1 VCFMYHTLIY
11 TPKMHRRD
19 GASHLLEHCIGSLFL
34 KEYVKFLN
42 HSQTFEA
49 RCLEFYTQFS
59 FEKKEDLEE
68 FLLLL
73 SQKIKKADFEREKQ
87 RLEDELFDQSFFDRL
102 RNLFEGEQDRAYP
115 SFSEIRTYQQNYY
128 NNYLILDQN
137 YKIEQKYQN
146 NIHQISSR
154 VPLKNTQILLDKVSY
169 SLFSIPFFSAQDRY
183 FFDFLQRLSS
193 ARIDY
198 QTWYVEKLYFPYQHY
213 YSLREEAAYL
223 IFSQGALEHMQK
235 LDWSFFCQFKAY
247 YHANLVSHKW
257 NILAQLLNKKQ
268 LQNPE
273 AFIADLPLQRI
284 QSFFAQKI

>member
-1 VCFMYHTLIY
+1 MEVSQFSSRFQVAAKIWNIFLNGNVVCFMHHILIY
-11 TPKMHRRD
+11 TPKMHRKD
-19 GASHLLEHCIGSLFL
+19 GTSHLLEHCIGSLFL

-59 FEKKEDLEE
+59 FEKKEYLEE
-68 FLLLL
+68 FLPLL

-87 RLEDELFDQSFFDRL
+87 RLEDELFDQGFFDRL
-102 RNLFEGEQDRAYP
+102 RDQLEGEQDRAYP
-115 SFSEIRTYQQNYY
+115 VLSEIRTYQQKYY

-146 NIHQISSR
+146 NIHPFSSR
-154 VPLKNTQILLDKVSY
+154 IPLKNTQILPDKVSY
-169 SLFSIPFFSAQDRY
+169 SLLSIPFFSAEDRY
-183 FFDFLQRLSS
+183 CFDFLQRLSS

-223 IFSQGALEHMQK
+223 IFSQGALEYMQK
-235 LDWSFFCQFKAY
+235 LD
-247 YHANLVSHKW
+247 
-257 NILAQLLNKKQ
+257 
-268 LQNPE
+268 
-273 AFIADLPLQRI
+273 
-284 QSFFAQKI
+284 

>member
-1 VCFMYHTLIY
+1 M
-11 TPKMHRRD
+11 
-19 GASHLLEHCIGSLFL
+19 
-34 KEYVKFLN
+34 
-42 HSQTFEA
+42 
-49 RCLEFYTQFS
+49 EFYTQFS

-68 FLLLL
+68 FLPLF
-73 SQKIKKADFEREKQ
+73 SQKIKKVDFEREKQ

-102 RNLFEGEQDRAYP
+102 RDQFEGEQDRAYP
-115 SFSEIRTYQQNYY
+115 SLSEMRTYQQNYY

-146 NIHQISSR
+146 NIHPFPSR
-154 VPLKNTQILLDKVSY
+154 IPLNNTQILREKVSY
-169 SLFSIPFFSAQDRY
+169 SLLSITLLSAEDWY

-235 LDWSFFCQFKAY
+235 LDLSFFYQFKAY
-247 YHANLVSHKW
+247 YNANLVS
-257 NILAQLLNKKQ
+257 NK
-268 LQNPE
+268 
-273 AFIADLPLQRI
+273 
-284 QSFFAQKI
+284 

>member
-1 VCFMYHTLIY
+1 MYHILIY

-68 FLLLL
+68 FLPLL
-73 SQKIKKADFEREKQ
+73 SQKIKKSDFEREKQ

-102 RNLFEGEQDRAYP
+102 RDLFEGEQDRAYP
-115 SFSEIRTYQQNYY
+115 SLSEIKTYQQNYY
-128 NNYLILDQN
+128 NNYHILDQN

-146 NIHQISSR
+146 NIHQFSSR
-154 VPLKNTQILLDKVSY
+154 VPLKNTQILLDKVCY
-169 SLFSIPFFSAQDRY
+169 SLLSIPFFSDQDWY

-198 QTWYVEKLYFPYQHY
+198 QTWYIEKLYFPYQHY

-235 LDWSFFCQFKAY
+235 LD
-247 YHANLVSHKW
+247 
-257 NILAQLLNKKQ
+257 
-268 LQNPE
+268 
-273 AFIADLPLQRI
+273 
-284 QSFFAQKI
+284 

>member
-1 VCFMYHTLIY
+1 MSFLIKVFLIVCEI
-11 TPKMHRRD
+11 
-19 GASHLLEHCIGSLFL
+19 CL
-34 KEYVKFLN
+34 KESRIELI
-42 HSQTFEA
+42 QA
-49 RCLEFYTQFS
+49 
-59 FEKKEDLEE
+59 
-68 FLLLL
+68 
-73 SQKIKKADFEREKQ
+73 SQKLELINKTTTITILSLIRITKSSKSIKIIPIQF
-87 RLEDELFDQSFFDRL
+87 
-102 RNLFEGEQDRAYP
+102 
-115 SFSEIRTYQQNYY
+115 
-128 NNYLILDQN
+128 
-137 YKIEQKYQN
+137 
-146 NIHQISSR
+146 SSR
-154 VPLKNTQILLDKVSY
+154 VPLKNTQILLDKVCY
-169 SLFSIPFFSAQDRY
+169 SLLSIPLLSAQDWY

-247 YHANLVSHKW
+247 YHANLVSNKW

-273 AFIADLPLQRI
+273 AFIADLSLQRI